1 MKKVCKIWFLL
12 NLILRKVDGRSRT
25 NTTLKVSLVNLLH
38 FFHATKKTKTLF
50 IFSYRK
56 LNSKKLCQSV
66 ASSVNWARRDSCWE
80 ASFLEELS
88 KYKRDCMAKQRIT
101 FCRIFWT
108 HTDIHFDGVCY
119 GNMGCEGSKSR
130 IQNQI
135 IFLAK
140 NQHAPG
146 T

>member
-1 MKKVCKIWFLL
+1 MVEVEL
-12 NLILRKVDGRSRT
+12 NS
-25 NTTLKVSLVNLLH
+25 LKVSIVNLLH

-50 IFSYRK
+50 ISSSRK

-108 HTDIHFDGVCY
+108 HTDIHFDGVL
-119 GNMGCEGSKSR
+119 CEVHVFLMSWTWKRKFRCQVPCKRS
-130 IQNQI
+130 NI
-135 IFLAK
+135 IVVIE
-140 NQHAPG
+140 PV
-146 T
+146 